1 MRLLSAYCV
10 QLNGS
15 ALSTGQCTQLVALQG
30 SQLLL
35 LLLCMRRVLQLAGG
49 RTRHLRC
56 WSELDVVLFVLHL
69 LLVIG
74 AAACSVAVAGVATL
88 HHSSASLVVGASL
101 AAAVWVFYAV
111 GVLYEFLQHKRS
123 CKLIALFVVLTGVE
137 ELVMNGGRLE
147 SHLFVMTL
155 VRWKALIAAAVAAL
169 AVLRVLLYQEK
180 EDDRGMHEVLK
191 VQDKSH
197 VTESPLDRVGWLSQ
211 FSYHWVSSFIALG
224 KKRRLEM
231 EDVPNLPVRD
241 DTAVAA
247 KLFES
252 ELQRELS
259 EHRPSFLRIFRRLY
273 GADVLVFAVW
283 STANK
288 AIGLAS
294 PLLLKLFL
302 DWAASSTP
310 SLSKGYYLAA
320 AMVGRSVLSAVS
332 GTQYNLAWK
341 RFDLRVRA
349 GLVSA
354 IYARTLQLSGQGK
367 RRAGGLGRITNL
379 LSVDVGR
386 IVGMPSTLFDMV
398 LIPAEIAVAL
408 LLLSKAVSVAFVAGI
423 AVLVVMLPLQTVL
436 GRKIQRVTADMM
448 RFRDER
454 VGLVAESLK
463 AIRTLKLL
471 GWVVSRLEAMSKS
484 RSLEMGRLQV
494 RKYLDAFCVFFW
506 ASTPVIVQVSV
517 FATAVFSGR
526 DISAADAFTAIALL
540 DRLIF
545 PINYFPWII
554 NGFLE
559 ARVSALRI
567 RGFLFDREDENNSV
581 AAQTTEPTAEGN
593 DVITIR
599 DCEFRWSLFKAN
611 NNEEDDGFNA
621 ETPLLVDDS
630 PSRMVT
636 PFVLRI
642 KELELKPGSTYVVCG
657 PVGAGKS
664 SLLLALLG
672 EMPQISTPSSGSAA
686 FYKSEN
692 SSRCAYAPQSPWLFR
707 GIVQTNV
714 CLCSDD
720 NDDLGEGD
728 RVDDARYQRVLRA
741 CELNV
746 DLRSM
751 KPPYN
756 VSESGSNFSGGQRAR
771 INLARALYQRASLYL
786 LDDPLSGLDVATAS
800 KVVTNCFMS
809 GSSIFPIDAAVVIV
823 THSLHLL
830 PLFPTDAQI
839 VVMDEG
845 NIVEQ
850 GTYSSLKV
858 QSPPSRLMSLLKSS
872 PSGGHPDDSSDG
884 DSTPKSELETEEK
897 DGKPDGEAESKA
909 AKQDESTT
917 KEVEEE
923 HRESGVVG
931 WHVWKAYSLSVGW
944 GLSVVILLAVA
955 AMQISRNSLDWWIAV
970 YTNDKHSISP
980 REFAMVL
987 LYIAGA
993 NIAAVFSRSFL
1004 FAYGGLRA
1012 ARATYDKL
1020 VHSVFAAPLR
1030 FFERTPTGRVLNR
1043 LSGDSYAV
1051 DESLPFILNIFLKD
1065 AADVVGALVI
1075 LFYGNRL
1082 VLVLLVPLSV
1092 LYFHLQRDYR
1102 PSSRHLKRL
1111 DAATQSP
1118 LLAMFADTL
1127 DGLTVIRAAHKQRQ
1141 YAHNYGVCLNRSQR
1155 VSFLSSTT
1163 GAWFGLRLDML
1174 GVCVTSF
1181 VAVFAVADFN
1191 LTGTVNPGILGLTLT
1206 YALPIVGKLNSIL
1219 NSFVDTER
1227 QMIAV
1232 ERVKEYADLEPEE
1245 AVVGTENTAKTN
1257 QMPYFWPTAG
1267 NISIKALTV
1276 TYGQPE
1282 QHNKFGDAEW
1292 EWVGPRVATPA
1303 LKYVTCEIAAGQK
1316 IGICGRTG
1324 AGKSTLLN
1332 ALFRAVPWDRSGSIL
1347 IDNVPLDSLGLQ
1359 DVRSR
1364 LTYIP
1369 QDVVLFSGTVRS
1381 NLDPSGAL
1389 DDERL
1394 WTVLRKCGG
1403 LANAIA
1409 KMDRGLD
1416 TVIEGGAEE
1425 KAASFSQGQA
1435 QLLCIARALLR
1446 PSKVLC
1452 IDEATASIDHETE
1465 RAISEA
1471 IASEFATSTVLT
1483 VAHRIQTIMH
1493 CDRVLLLDNGRI
1505 AESGDPK
1512 ELEQNPQSLFYRLVN
1527 SSVSETEL
1535 L

>member
-1 MRLLSAYCV
+1 M
-10 QLNGS
+10 
-15 ALSTGQCTQLVALQG
+15 VA
-30 SQLLL
+30 
-35 LLLCMRRVLQLAGG
+35 
-49 RTRHLRC
+49 
-56 WSELDVVLFVLHL
+56 
-69 LLVIG
+69 
-74 AAACSVAVAGVATL
+74 
-88 HHSSASLVVGASL
+88 
-101 AAAVWVFYAV
+101 
-111 GVLYEFLQHKRS
+111 RS
-123 CKLIALFVVLTGVE
+123 I
-137 ELVMNGGRLE
+137 
-147 SHLFVMTL
+147 
-155 VRWKALIAAAVAAL
+155 
-169 AVLRVLLYQEK
+169 
-180 EDDRGMHEVLK
+180 
-191 VQDKSH
+191 
-197 VTESPLDRVGWLSQ
+197 
-211 FSYHWVSSFIALG
+211 
-224 KKRRLEM
+224 
-231 EDVPNLPVRD
+231 
-241 DTAVAA
+241 
-247 KLFES
+247 
-252 ELQRELS
+252 
-259 EHRPSFLRIFRRLY
+259 
-273 GADVLVFAVW
+273 
-283 STANK
+283 
-288 AIGLAS
+288 
-294 PLLLKLFL
+294 
-302 DWAASSTP
+302 
-310 SLSKGYYLAA
+310 
-320 AMVGRSVLSAVS
+320 LSAVS

-386 IVGMPSTLFDMV
+386 IIGMPSTLFDMV

-408 LLLSKAVSVAFVAGI
+408 ILLSKAVSVAFVAGV
-423 AVLVVMLPLQTVL
+423 AVLAVMLPLQIVL
-436 GRKIQRVTADMM
+436 GRKIQQVTADMM
-448 RFRDER
+448 HFRDER
-454 VGLVAESLK
+454 VGLAAESLK

-471 GWVVSRLEAMSKS
+471 GWVISRLEAMSKS

-545 PINYFPWII
+545 PMNYFPWII

-567 RGFLFDREDENNSV
+567 RGFLFDKEVGTNSSISKITDSYEPPS
-581 AAQTTEPTAEGN
+581 AASGSTRNG
-593 DVITIR
+593 DGIVTIR
-599 DCEFRWSLFKAN
+599 DCEFRWSMSKADSS
-611 NNEEDDGFNA
+611 EGDDGSYA
-621 ETPLLVDDS
+621 DTPLLARDTPLS
-630 PSRMVT
+630 PSRMT
-636 PFVLRI
+636 NPFVLRI
-642 KELELKPGSTYVVCG
+642 NELELKTGSTYVVCG
-657 PVGAGKS
+657 PIGAGKS

-672 EMPQISTPSSGSAA
+672 EMPQRSSNATVQNSA
-686 FYKSEN
+686 YCS
-692 SSRCAYAPQSPWLFR
+692 YAPQSPWLFR
-707 GIVQTNV
+707 GSVQANV
-714 CLCSDD
+714 CLC
-720 NDDLGEGD
+720 NDEDGD
-728 RVDDARYQRVLRA
+728 FGSGGGRVDNARYERVVRA

-746 DLRSM
+746 DLSSM
-751 KPPYN
+751 RPPCN

-771 INLARALYQRASLYL
+771 INLARALYQRANLYL
-786 LDDPLSGLDVATAS
+786 LDDPLSGLDMTTAS

-809 GSSIFPIDAAVVIV
+809 GSSLFPEDAAVVIV

-830 PLFPTDAQI
+830 PLFPTDAQV

-845 NIVEQ
+845 TIVEQ
-850 GTYSSLKV
+850 GTYNSLKA
-858 QSPPSRLMSLLKSS
+858 QDPPSRLMALLKISHLGDRS
-872 PSGGHPDDSSDG
+872 ENSSDDDPTSKSDEETEKKINEG
-884 DSTPKSELETEEK
+884 EDEADST
-897 DGKPDGEAESKA
+897 A
-909 AKQDESTT
+909 AKQDELTPQ
-917 KEVEEE
+917 EDEEE

-931 WHVWKAYSLSVGW
+931 WHVWKAYSQSVGW
-944 GLSVVILLAVA
+944 DLSVVILLAVA
-955 AMQISRNSLDWWIAV
+955 TMQVSRNSLDWWIAV
-970 YTNDKHSISP
+970 YTNGKHSITP
-980 REFAMVL
+980 HEFAMVL
-987 LYIAGA
+987 LYITGA
-993 NIAAVFSRSFL
+993 NIAAVFFRSFL
-1004 FAYGGLRA
+1004 FAYGGLCA
-1012 ARATYDKL
+1012 ARATYNKL

-1043 LSGDSYAV
+1043 LSGDTYAV

-1118 LLAMFADTL
+1118 LLAMFTDTL
-1127 DGLTVIRAAHKQRQ
+1127 DGLPVIRAAHKQQ
-1141 YAHNYGVCLNRSQR
+1141 HYAHSYELCLNRSQR

-1245 AVVGTENTAKTN
+1245 TVIGTGDTTKSNEI
-1257 QMPYFWPTAG
+1257 PYFWPTAG
-1267 NISIKALTV
+1267 HISIKALTV
-1276 TYGQPE
+1276 TYGPPTRSGE
-1282 QHNKFGDAEW
+1282 QHDKFGDAEW

-1303 LKYVTCEIAAGQK
+1303 LKYVTCEIPAGQK

-1332 ALFRAVPWDRSGSIL
+1332 ALFRAVPWERSGSIK
-1347 IDNVPLDSLGLQ
+1347 IDNVSLDSLGLQ
-1359 DVRSR
+1359 DLRSR

-1381 NLDPSGAL
+1381 NLDPSGVL
-1389 DDERL
+1389 DDEQL
-1394 WTVLRKCGG
+1394 WTVLRKCGS

-1409 KMDRGLD
+1409 KLDCGLD
-1416 TVIEGGAEE
+1416 TAIGGGADEQ
-1425 KAASFSQGQA
+1425 AATFSQGQA

-1465 RAISEA
+1465 RAISE
-1471 IASEFATSTVLT
+1471 V
-1483 VAHRIQTIMH
+1483 
-1493 CDRVLLLDNGRI
+1493 RV
-1505 AESGDPK
+1505 P
-1512 ELEQNPQSLFYRLVN
+1512 VCH
-1527 SSVSETEL
+1527 
-1535 L
+1535 

>member
-1 MRLLSAYCV
+1 MRLLSVYCV
-10 QLNGS
+10 ELNGS
-15 ALSTGQCTQLVALQG
+15 ALSPAQCSQLVALQG
-30 SQLLL
+30 SQLILL
-35 LLLCMRRVLQLAGG
+35 LLSMRKVLHLAGG
-49 RTRHLRC
+49 RTRGFRY
-56 WSELDVVLFVLHL
+56 WNEVDVVLFVLHL
-69 LLVIG
+69 TSVMA
-74 AAACSVAVAGVATL
+74 AAACSVAVAGVASL
-88 HHSSASLVVGASL
+88 RHSSASLVVGASVAV
-101 AAAVWVFYAV
+101 AAWSFYTV
-111 GVLYEFLQHKRS
+111 EIVLEFLQHKRG
-123 CKLIALFVVLTGVE
+123 CKVVTLVVVLVALE
-137 ELVMNGGRLE
+137 ELVLRGRPVQSDML
-147 SHLFVMTL
+147 VVTL
-155 VRWKALIAAAVAAL
+155 VHWKAMISVAVAVF
-169 AVLRVLLYQEK
+169 AVLRVLTYQPNGGRTGDYES
-180 EDDRGMHEVLK
+180 LK
-191 VQDKSH
+191 RK
-197 VTESPLDRVGWLSQ
+197 TTMESPLDRVGWLSQ
-211 FSYHWVSSFIALG
+211 LSYHWISPFIALG

-231 EDVPNLPVRD
+231 EDVPNLPLRD
-241 DTAVAA
+241 TTSVAA
-247 KLFES
+247 ERFEK
-252 ELQRELS
+252 ELQREFREYRVS
-259 EHRPSFLRIFRRLY
+259 DRSFLRVTRRLY
-273 GADVLVFAVW
+273 GTDVLVFAVW

-302 DWAASSTP
+302 DWADSSNP
-310 SLSKGYYLAA
+310 SLSTGYYLAA
-320 AMVGRSVLSAVS
+320 AMVARSILSAVS

-354 IYARTLQLSGQGK
+354 IYARTLELSSQG
-367 RRAGGLGRITNL
+367 RRQAGGLGRITNL

-386 IVGMPSTLFDMV
+386 IVGIPSTLFDMV

-408 LLLSKAVSVAFVAGI
+408 ILLSKAVSVAFVAGV
-423 AVLVVMLPLQTVL
+423 AVLAVMLPLQTVL
-436 GRKIQRVTADMM
+436 GRKIQSVTADMM
-448 RFRDER
+448 HFRDER
-454 VGLVAESLK
+454 VGLAAESLK

-471 GWVVSRLEAMSKS
+471 GWVTSRLESMSQS
-484 RSLEMGRLQV
+484 RALETGRLQV

-540 DRLIF
+540 DRLVF
-545 PINYFPWII
+545 PMNYFPWII

-559 ARVSALRI
+559 AKVSALRI
-567 RGFLFDREDENNSV
+567 RAFLFDREDDKNIISERSY
-581 AAQTTEPTAEGN
+581 EPPSNPSEQQQQQGN
-593 DVITIR
+593 TVVSIR
-599 DCEFRWSLFKAN
+599 DYEFGWGSVKDDTK
-611 NNEEDDGFNA
+611 EDDGTDGSNA
-621 ETPLLVDDS
+621 ETPLLMEDS
-630 PSRMVT
+630 PSSPSSRHQ
-636 PFVLRI
+636 FVLRI
-642 KELELKPGSTYVVCG
+642 KQLQLQPGSIYVVCG
-657 PVGAGKS
+657 PVGSGKS

-672 EMPQISTPSSGSAA
+672 EMPRRSSKSPGL
-686 FYKSEN
+686 YKRQTSP
-692 SSRCAYAPQSPWLFR
+692 RCSYSPQTPWLFR
-707 GIVQTNV
+707 GSVQANIT
-714 CLCSDD
+714 LCNEDD
-720 NDDLGEGD
+720 ESFGEED
-728 RVDDARYQRVLRA
+728 RVDRGRYERVLRA

-746 DLRSM
+746 DLRTM
-751 KPPYN
+751 RPPYN
-756 VSESGSNFSGGQRAR
+756 VAESGSNFSGGQRAR
-771 INLARALYQRASLYL
+771 INLARALYQRAELYL
-786 LDDPLSGLDVATAS
+786 LDDPLSGLDVTTAS

-809 GSSIFPIDAAVVIV
+809 GSSIFPKDAAVVIV

-830 PLFPTDAQI
+830 PLFPADTQI
-839 VVMDEG
+839 LVMDDG
-845 NIVEQ
+845 YIVEQ
-850 GTYSSLKV
+850 GTYYNLKTKD
-858 QSPPSRLMSLLKSS
+858 PPSRLMTLLKSS
-872 PSGGHPDDSSDG
+872 PNEEKNNSSSQTTEESKEADDQEEEPKEATEEQSSD
-884 DSTPKSELETEEK
+884 
-897 DGKPDGEAESKA
+897 
-909 AKQDESTT
+909 
-917 KEVEEE
+917 EEE

-931 WHVWKAYSLSVGW
+931 WHVWRAYSLDVGW
-944 GLSVVILLAVA
+944 ALSAVIVLAVA
-955 AMQISRNSLDWWIAV
+955 TMQISRNSLDWWIAV
-970 YTNDKHSISP
+970 YTNGNHSITP
-980 REFAMVL
+980 REFALVL

-993 NIAAVFSRSFL
+993 NIAAVFFRSFL

-1012 ARATYDKL
+1012 ARATYNKL
-1020 VHSVFAAPLR
+1020 VQSVFAAPLR

-1043 LSGDSYAV
+1043 LSGDTYAV
-1051 DESLPFILNIFLKD
+1051 DESLPFILNIFLRD

-1118 LLAMFADTL
+1118 LLAMFTDTL
-1127 DGLTVIRAAHKQRQ
+1127 DGLTVLRAARKQQQ
-1141 YAHNYGVCLNRSQR
+1141 YSYGYGVRLNRSQR

-1191 LTGTVNPGILGLTLT
+1191 LTGSVNPGILGLTLT
-1206 YALPIVGKLNSIL
+1206 YALPIVGKLNAIL

-1232 ERVKEYADLEPEE
+1232 ERVKEYTDLEPEE
-1245 AVVGTENTAKTN
+1245 AVVGAGDLKKTSEL
-1257 QMPYFWPTAG
+1257 PYVWPTAG
-1267 NISIKALTV
+1267 HISIKALTV
-1276 TYGQPE
+1276 TYGPSAQ
-1282 QHNKFGDAEW
+1282 NSDNIDAEW
-1292 EWVGPRVATPA
+1292 EWVGPRVAAPA
-1303 LKYVTCEIAAGQK
+1303 LKYVTCDIPEGQK
-1316 IGICGRTG
+1316 LGICGRTG

-1332 ALFRAVPWDRSGSIL
+1332 ALFRAVPWERSGSIM
-1347 IDNVPLDSLGLQ
+1347 IDDVPLDSLGLQ
-1359 DVRSR
+1359 DLRSR

-1381 NLDPSGAL
+1381 NLDPSGVL

-1409 KMDRGLD
+1409 KLDRGLD
-1416 TVIEGGAEE
+1416 TILEGGAEE
-1425 KAASFSQGQA
+1425 QAATFSQGQA

-1465 RAISEA
+1465 RAISQA
-1471 IASEFATSTVLT
+1471 IASEFSTSTVLT

-1493 CDRVLLLDNGRI
+1493 CDRVLLLDNGRV

-1512 ELEQNPQSLFYRLVN
+1512 ELAKNPQSLFYRLAN

>member
-1 MRLLSAYCV
+1 MRLLPAYCV
-10 QLNGS
+10 RLNGS
-15 ALSTGQCTQLVALQG
+15 ALSTAQCTQLVALQG
-30 SQLLL
+30 SQLILL
-35 LLLCMRRVLQLAGG
+35 LLSMRRVLQLAGR
-49 RTRHLRC
+49 RTRSLRC
-56 WSELDVVLFVLHL
+56 WSELDAVLFVLHL

-74 AAACSVAVAGVATL
+74 AAACSVAVAGVAAL
-88 HHSSASLVVGASL
+88 HHSSASLVIGASV
-101 AAAVWVFYAV
+101 AAAAWVFYAA

-123 CKLIALFVVLTGVE
+123 CKLVVLFVVIVGVE
-137 ELVMNGGRLE
+137 ELAMNMERLE
-147 SHLFVMTL
+147 SDPLVLTL
-155 VRWKALIAAAVAAL
+155 VGWKALTAASVAAFAL
-169 AVLRVLLYQEK
+169 LRVLDK
-180 EDDRGMHEVLK
+180 KMHV
-191 VQDKSH
+191 VM
-197 VTESPLDRVGWLSQ
+197 ESPLDRVGWLSQ
-211 FSYHWVSSFIALG
+211 FSYHWISPFIALG
-224 KKRRLEM
+224 KKHRLEM

-247 KLFES
+247 KLFET
-252 ELQRELS
+252 ELQREFNEYRPS
-259 EHRPSFLRIFRRLY
+259 ERSFLRVSRRLY
-273 GADVLVFAVW
+273 GADVMVFAVW

-302 DWAASSTP
+302 DWAGSSDP
-310 SLSKGYYLAA
+310 SLSTGYYLAA

-386 IVGMPSTLFDMV
+386 IVGMPNTLFDMV

-408 LLLSKAVSVAFVAGI
+408 ILLSQAVSVAFVAGI
-423 AVLVVMLPLQTVL
+423 AVLAVMLPLQTVL
-436 GRKIQRVTADMM
+436 GRKIQRITADMM

-454 VGLVAESLK
+454 VGLAAESLK

-545 PINYFPWII
+545 PMNYFP
-554 NGFLE
+554 
-559 ARVSALRI
+559 
-567 RGFLFDREDENNSV
+567 EDENV
-581 AAQTTEPTAEGN
+581 AQITNNYEPPSASTESAAERN
-593 DVITIR
+593 QIVSIR
-599 DCEFRWSLFKAN
+599 DCEFGWSLIKADSGD
-611 NNEEDDGFNA
+611 EDDGSSA
-621 ETPLLVDDS
+621 ETPLLVGDTPLS
-630 PSRMVT
+630 PSRMAN

-642 KELELKPGSTYVVCG
+642 NELDLKPGSTYVVCG

-672 EMPQISTPSSGSAA
+672 EMPLRSSPYSDPATV
-686 FYKSEN
+686 YKN
-692 SSRCAYAPQSPWLFR
+692 QNASRCSYAPQSPWLFR
-707 GIVQTNV
+707 GSVRANV
-714 CLCSDD
+714 TLSNNEHEDVGGKDD
-720 NDDLGEGD
+720 G
-728 RVDDARYQRVLRA
+728 VDDARYERVLRA

-746 DLRSM
+746 DLRRM
-751 KPPYN
+751 RPPYN

-771 INLARALYQRASLYL
+771 INLARALYQRANLYL
-786 LDDPLSGLDVATAS
+786 LDDPLSGLDMTTAS

-809 GSSIFPIDAAVVIV
+809 GSSIFPADAAVVIV

-845 NIVEQ
+845 NIIEQ
-850 GTYSSLKV
+850 GTYNSLKAPD
-858 QSPPSRLMSLLKSS
+858 PPSRLMTLMKSS
-872 PSGGHPDDSSDG
+872 LRGDHAEDISDG
-884 DSTPKSELETEEK
+884 DSTPKSEQETEKYEQAE
-897 DGKPDGEAESKA
+897 DEAESKLTS
-909 AKQDESTT
+909 Q
-917 KEVEEE
+917 KEEAPKEYEEE
-923 HRESGVVG
+923 HRESGVVD
-931 WHVWKAYSLSVGW
+931 WHVWKSYSLSVGW
-944 GLSVVILLAVA
+944 GLSVVILLSVA
-955 AMQISRNSLDWWIAV
+955 AMQVSRNSLDWWIAV
-970 YTNDKHSISP
+970 YTNGKHSISP

-993 NIAAVFSRSFL
+993 NIAAVFFRSFL

-1012 ARATYDKL
+1012 ARATYNKL
-1020 VHSVFAAPLR
+1020 VRSVFAAPLR

-1043 LSGDSYAV
+1043 LSGDTYAV
-1051 DESLPFILNIFLKD
+1051 DESLPFLLNIFLKD
-1065 AADVVGALVI
+1065 AADVTGALVI

-1118 LLAMFADTL
+1118 LLAMFTDTL
-1127 DGLTVIRAAHKQRQ
+1127 DGLTVIRAARKQRQ
-1141 YAHNYGVCLNRSQR
+1141 YAHGYGVCLNRSQR

-1245 AVVGTENTAKTN
+1245 EVVGTGDTAKAKE
-1257 QMPYFWPTAG
+1257 MPYVWPTAG
-1267 NISIKALTV
+1267 HISIKALTV
-1276 TYGQPE
+1276 TYGAAAQSAE
-1282 QHNKFGDAEW
+1282 KHDIFGDAEW

-1303 LKYVTCEIAAGQK
+1303 LKYVTCEIPAGQK

-1332 ALFRAVPWDRSGSIL
+1332 ALFRAVAWERSGSIM
-1347 IDNVPLDSLGLQ
+1347 IDNVPLDSLKLQ
-1359 DVRSR
+1359 DLRSR

-1409 KMDRGLD
+1409 KLDRGLD
-1416 TVIEGGAEE
+1416 TVVEGGAEE
-1425 KAASFSQGQA
+1425 QAATFSQGQA

-1465 RAISEA
+1465 RAISEVSQFPRYNSA
-1471 IASEFATSTVLT
+1471 EIFVFDS
-1483 VAHRIQTIMH
+1483 
-1493 CDRVLLLDNGRI
+1493 DRLLCT
-1505 AESGDPK
+1505 GDCI
-1512 ELEQNPQSLFYRLVN
+1512 RVRVVH
-1527 SSVSETEL
+1527 SSDRGSSHSNDHAL
-1535 L
+1535 RPSSAAR